1 MVSLVPD
8 YGDSSFESSDDSEN
22 ENTSESTLAQNAM
35 GRLPPPTFSDRVK
48 NSVFLNPYLEAE
60 NAKIA
65 VLEKHVKTIPQDE
78 NDSSNKLSKVC
89 WMFKKGKCNYGRKCR
104 FSHVINGST
113 ESKTSLEETADENI
127 DAPVSYEEHPL
138 SAGENSDDEGK
149 KKRKKRPGLTRGLIP
164 SKKVIKLYKKHKKE
178 GCGS

>member
-22 ENTSESTLAQNAM
+22 ENKPESSPVQSVT

-78 NDSSNKLSKVC
+78 SDSSNKLSKVC
-89 WMFKKGKCNYGRKCR
+89 WMFKKGKCNYGKKCR
-104 FSHVINGST
+104 FSHVINGT
-113 ESKTSLEETADENI
+113 IENKTKVEDNDESE
-127 DAPVSYEEHPL
+127 APISYEEHPL
-138 SAGENSDDEGK
+138 SAEEDSDEEGK

-178 GCGS
+178 GCKS